1 MTTLEDK
8 IKKLQKHQ
16 AFQAEVSANEG
27 RIQEIEHK
35 AKTLIAKKHKS
46 SPEIKQMMD
55 NLMKAWKQLLHELAK
70 RGRGLEEAQDI
81 LEFNN
86 QLEKIEAWIRDKE
99 MMVQANDT
107 GRDYEHCMA
116 LQRKLDDVD
125 SDMRVDDAR
134 IKALNALSEK
144 LIKQGPSE
152 LKAVQQRRDTF
163 NNKWKAL
170 QGALSNY
177 RNQLSGALEI
187 HLFNRDIDDT
197 LQRVTEKAATMK
209 TDDTGRDLYTVEYLQ
224 RKQEA
229 LERDMTVIEEKLKDH
244 GKESISLSK
253 KYPHKKDDINEKLQ
267 ELKNH
272 WQDLQQLINQRR
284 EKLKNAYILQKFMS
298 DLRELEAW
306 VTDAVKKMN
315 AGDLPTTIVEAEAQL
330 ELHQERRAEIA
341 GREDTFK
348 ALKEFGSN
356 LSTKGNPDINDSLI
370 KLDNLHKT
378 LYDAWENRKQRI
390 TQAHQLQLFKE
401 QANQI
406 ETWLATKEAF
416 LNNDD
421 LGVILIIYYGII
433 ITFINA

>member
-35 AKTLIAKKHKS
+35 AKTLITKKHKS

-125 SDMRVDDAR
+125 SDMRVDDTR
-134 IKALNALSEK
+134 IKALNALSEN
-144 LIKQGPSE
+144 LIKQAPTE
-152 LKAVQQRRDTF
+152 MKAVQQRRDTF
-163 NNKWKAL
+163 NSKWRAL

-209 TDDTGRDLYTVEYLQ
+209 TDDTGRDLFTVEYLQ

-229 LERDMTVIEEKLKDH
+229 LERDMTAIEEKLKDH
-244 GKESISLSK
+244 GKVAVSLSK
-253 KYPHKKDDINEKLQ
+253 KYPHKKDDISDKLQ
-267 ELKNH
+267 ELKNN
-272 WQDLQQLINQRR
+272 WQDLQELINQRR

-306 VTDAVKKMN
+306 VADAVKKMN
-315 AGDLPTTIVEAEAQL
+315 AVDLPTTIAEAEAQL

-348 ALKEFGSN
+348 ALKEFGAS
-356 LSTKGNPDINDSLI
+356 LSAKGNPDIDESLI

-378 LYDAWENRKQRI
+378 LYDAWEHRKQRI
-390 TQAHQLQLFKE
+390 TQAHQLQIFKE

-421 LGVILIIYYGII
+421 LGVIFLIYTLLY
-433 ITFINA
+433 